1 MTNKI
6 QTLVGDTQLTDLNT
20 AELQP
25 LTGLDPKQSDK
36 RVAIK
41 YPYLVFKRGCGIC
54 SKFY

>member
-41 YPYLVFKRGCGIC
+41 ISIFSIQERMWDMQ
-54 SKFY
+54 